1 MGKPFDIKGSLPDP
15 AMTAA
20 RLLTQNLRAAGIGVA
35 GEPRSTQE
43 KPAGPADSRVI
54 ASFESPSLAAI
65 QLKLNKQSFNLYAE
79 MMLMHTAR
87 AAGDGTRSSGIK
99 AEEAYL
105 KELGV
110 PLEGFHITDGSGLS
124 RSNAVTAAG
133 MAKLMAALQG
143 QAHFPVWKGTLPVLG
158 VDGDLR
164 NRETSSP
171 LRGKVSAKTGLINRV
186 RGLCGYLET
195 KSGRTVT
202 FGLFANDYAK
212 SWKQVDGDF
221 DSLLRAVHDEY

>member
-1 MGKPFDIKGSLPDP
+1 M
-15 AMTAA
+15 
-20 RLLTQNLRAAGIGVA
+20 
-35 GEPRSTQE
+35 
-43 KPAGPADSRVI
+43 I
-54 ASFESPSLAAI
+54 ATFQSPTLAAI

-87 AAGDGTRSSGIK
+87 AAGDGMRDSGIK

-133 MAKLMAALQG
+133 MAQLMAALARQP
-143 QAHFPVWKGTLPVLG
+143 HFAVWKGTLPVLG

-195 KSGRTVT
+195 KSGRMVT
-202 FGLFANDYAK
+202 FGLFANDYSK
-212 SWKQVDGDF
+212 SWTQVDKDF
-221 DSLLRAVHDEY
+221 DALLRAAYEEY